1 MASRIRNVRLSP
13 IALAVITALTAPMAF
28 SQSADQEVVVSGSR
42 IKRDNYST
50 AAPVQIIRNE
60 DSVLAGFSSTTEV
73 LQGTAVTGGQRLEH
87 IAFKH
92 H

>member
-13 IALAVITALTAPMAF
+13 VMVAVIAAMAAPLAY

-50 AAPVQIIRNE
+50 SAPVQIIRNAQ
-60 DSVLAGFSSTTEV
+60 LA
-73 LQGTAVTGGQRLEH
+73 H
-87 IAFKH
+87 
-92 H
+92 